1 MKTVNILLSLLFAV
15 SGAYAQTAYTFA
27 DFVTVNG
34 DSLKLRYDSAVTQG
48 RQGNTDSFWVAYE
61 MSNRA
66 NVRSNSV
73 DGIDVV
79 LKNTPQRT
87 GMFMLVRKSDG
98 AIDKLRIVDLSG
110 DVRVHDRK
118 VYWLGKPDSDESAA
132 LLLNL
137 ARTSTSTQLK
147 KD

>member
-1 MKTVNILLSLLFAV
+1 
-15 SGAYAQTAYTFA
+15 
-27 DFVTVNG
+27 
-34 DSLKLRYDSAVTQG
+34 
-48 RQGNTDSFWVAYE
+48 YE

-79 LKNTPQRT
+79 LKNTQQRT

-98 AIDKLRIVDLSG
+98 AIDKLRIIDLSG

-118 VYWLGKPDSDESAA
+118 VYWLGKPDSDESAT
-132 LLLNL
+132 LLLHL
-137 ARTSTSTQLK
+137 SRTSTSTQVR
-147 KD
+147 KDAIFWLGQEISRVSGDRHGKSAS